1 MLRLQSKKRHDGAHR
16 HTYRGS
22 RKTISVLCLIS
33 GLEHGGTEVM
43 LYRFL
48 SGMDR
53 TRFSAQVISMIGAGP
68 YSNRIQELGVPLWSL
83 GMQRG
88 IPNPMGIV
96 RLVRWLREARPDV
109 IQTWMYHADLLGGV
123 AAKLAGNIPVAWGVH
138 QSDMSREGNG
148 WLTLR
153 TIALCSRMSPWLPS
167 RVICSSEASRQVHVS
182 AGYSAKKMMV
192 IPNGFDLEIFKP
204 NPAARRSVRKQLEI
218 PDEAPLVGLLARF
231 HPQKDHRNFVEAAG
245 LLSRMRPDVHFLL
258 CGDGVTPDNA
268 ELLQMLQKADI
279 LGRCRVLGNRDDVPF
294 LLASLDIVASSSFA
308 ESFPVVIG
316 EAMSCEIPCVVTDV
330 GDSALIVGQTGRS
343 VPPRDPKAL
352 AFGLHGLIQLGR
364 EGRQG
369 LGKAARQRIRAHY
382 DLPDIVRQYENVYEE
397 LASGMRS

>member
-1 MLRLQSKKRHDGAHR
+1 
-16 HTYRGS
+16 
-22 RKTISVLCLIS
+22 
-33 GLEHGGTEVM
+33 M

-53 TRFSAQVISMIGAGP
+53 TRFSAQVISMIGVGP
-68 YSNRIQELGVPLWSL
+68 YSKRIQELGVPLWSL

-88 IPNPMGIV
+88 IPNPIGIV

-109 IQTWMYHADLLGGV
+109 IQTWMYHADLLGGM
-123 AAKLAGNIPVAWGVH
+123 AAKLAGNIPVAWGIH

-153 TIALCSRMSPWLPS
+153 TIALCRRMSPWLAS
-167 RVICSSEASRQVHVS
+167 RVICSSEASRQVHLSV
-182 AGYSAKKMMV
+182 GYSAKKMMV

-204 NPAARRSVRKQLEI
+204 NPAARRSVRKRLEI

-231 HPQKDHRNFVEAAG
+231 HPQKDHRNFIEAAA
-245 LLSRMRPDVHFLL
+245 LLSRMQPDVHFLL
-258 CGDGVTPDNA
+258 CGDGVTPDNT
-268 ELLQMLQKADI
+268 ELMQMLEKADI
-279 LGRCRVLGNRDDVPF
+279 LEQCRVLGNRDDVPF

-343 VPPRDPKAL
+343 VPPRDAKAL
-352 AFGLHGLIQLGR
+352 ALGLHGLIQLGR
-364 EGRQG
+364 EGRQQ